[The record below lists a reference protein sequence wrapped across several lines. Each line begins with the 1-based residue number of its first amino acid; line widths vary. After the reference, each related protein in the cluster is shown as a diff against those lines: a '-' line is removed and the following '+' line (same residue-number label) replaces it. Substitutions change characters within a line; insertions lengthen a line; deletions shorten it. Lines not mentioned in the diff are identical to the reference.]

1 MTNPTPISPR
11 TLALIRAVDRLAV
24 NLARHWL
31 FYANLAL
38 LIFSGLPFLAPI
50 LMGYGYE
57 APARVIYTI
66 YSMTCHQLAYRSW
79 FFFGAQSSYT
89 VTQLQQYL
97 AVNNGPLDVFFWR
110 DFIGNVQLGYK
121 MAYCERDVAIYS
133 SIFFAG
139 LVYAL
144 LRKRVKPLNWK
155 LYLIFAILPMAI
167 DGGTQLVMLREST
180 PLLRA
185 ITGVLLGVLSVW
197 LIYPY
202 VEEAMRDTY
211 AQSMNQLQRI
221 QARTSSN
228 T

>member
-11 TLALIRAVDRLAV
+11 TLALIRAVDHFVV
-24 NLARHWL
+24 NFARHWL
-31 FYANLAL
+31 LYANAMI

-50 LMGYGYE
+50 LMEYGYD
-57 APARVIYTI
+57 ALARVIYAI

-79 FFFGAQSSYT
+79 FFFGAQPSYT
-89 VTQLQQYL
+89 VEQLQQYL
-97 AVNNGPLDVFFWR
+97 AVNNGPLDLFFWR
-110 DFIGNVQLGYK
+110 EMIGNAQLGYK

-133 SIFFAG
+133 SIFLAG
-139 LVYAL
+139 LLYAL
-144 LRKRVKPLNWK
+144 LRNRVKPLNWK
-155 LYLIFAILPMAI
+155 LYVIFAILPMAL
-167 DGGTQLVMLREST
+167 DGGTQLFMLREST

-185 ITGVLLGVLSVW
+185 ITGVLFGVLSVW

-211 AQSMNQLQRI
+211 AQSLNQLQRI
-221 QARTSSN
+221 RERTASN